1 MTNPKMENPMSESV
15 ADYAALAARFRPVFA
30 RIAEGAAEREV
41 NRTLPLEPIRWLKE
55 AGFGTLRIPQAQGGF
70 GATLPQLF
78 QLLTEL
84 AEADSN
90 LPQALRA
97 HFAFVEDRLNQ
108 PDSEERQRWFRRFA
122 DGELVGSGWTEIGT
136 LKLGEVIT
144 RVTPSEN
151 GWLISGEKFYSTG
164 TLYADWIDVYAQRND
179 NGRDVIA
186 LVNTHQPGVERE
198 DDWDGFGQ
206 RLSGSGTTR
215 FREAQV
221 EQAHVYDFTERFRY
235 QTAFYQHVLLST
247 LAGIGRAVKRDA
259 AAGVASRKRIYSH
272 GNATQVKNDVQ
283 VLQVVGQI
291 SSWVYAVEAAVQQAT
306 HALQRAYEVHNSGD
320 EDVIQQANVLAE
332 LESAQAQVIA
342 TELIPRAATELFNAL
357 GASDTRISKALD
369 RHWRNART
377 VSSHNPVIY
386 KIRNVG
392 DWEVNGKEPTFMR
405 SDDWL
410 RVLRREQRKPVE
422 KKEPGGRAL
431 RLPHISATDV
441 SAREKQ
447 LAELLVTEW
456 HKQRREKAF
465 ASPLCCYWQG
475 TQQSWQAFHLQMAA
489 TFPDVLL
496 PSQPEPWQ
504 GEASLAAITCEL
516 ADAEPGDTMLIA
528 GCQSLA
534 AQSESALPA
543 GEAAVLWLA
552 GRNGQVQ
559 LTRGETFCAENG
571 DVLPDVCARALD
583 QSELKDPPEACPLFS
598 RPDLAALAHSGW
610 DVSQHLQDASWG
622 NIGNMEALTVL
633 SLAAIYAAH
642 HQQPCGWIARDPM
655 NTLALGI
662 VKPDGQS
669 Q

>member
-1 MTNPKMENPMSESV
+1 MSESV

-78 QLLTEL
+78 HLLTEL

-108 PDSEERQRWFRRFA
+108 PDSEERQRWFRRFH
-122 DGELVGSGWTEIGT
+122 DGELVGSGWTEIGN

-144 RVTPSEN
+144 RVTPSEK

-164 TLYADWIDVYAQRND
+164 TLYADWIDVYARRND

-186 LVNTHQPGVERE
+186 LVNTHQQGVERE

-215 FREAQV
+215 FHQAEV
-221 EQAHVYDFTERFRY
+221 EQSHVYDFTERFRY

-272 GNATQVKNDVQ
+272 GNATQVRNDVQ

-291 SSWVYAVEAAVQQAT
+291 SSWVYAVEAATQQAT
-306 HALQRAYEVHNSGD
+306 HALQGAYEVHNSGD
-320 EDVIQQANVLAE
+320 EALIQQANVLAE
-332 LESAQAQVIA
+332 LASAQAQVIA

-392 DWEVNGKEPTFMR
+392 DWEVNGKEPTF
-405 SDDWL
+405 
-410 RVLRREQRKPVE
+410 
-422 KKEPGGRAL
+422 
-431 RLPHISATDV
+431 I
-441 SAREKQ
+441 
-447 LAELLVTEW
+447 
-456 HKQRREKAF
+456 
-465 ASPLCCYWQG
+465 WQI
-475 TQQSWQAFHLQMAA
+475 
-489 TFPDVLL
+489 
-496 PSQPEPWQ
+496 
-504 GEASLAAITCEL
+504 GE
-516 ADAEPGDTMLIA
+516 
-528 GCQSLA
+528 
-534 AQSESALPA
+534 
-543 GEAAVLWLA
+543 GE
-552 GRNGQVQ
+552 
-559 LTRGETFCAENG
+559 
-571 DVLPDVCARALD
+571 
-583 QSELKDPPEACPLFS
+583 
-598 RPDLAALAHSGW
+598 
-610 DVSQHLQDASWG
+610 
-622 NIGNMEALTVL
+622 
-633 SLAAIYAAH
+633 
-642 HQQPCGWIARDPM
+642 
-655 NTLALGI
+655 
-662 VKPDGQS
+662 
-669 Q
+669 

>member
-1 MTNPKMENPMSESV
+1 MSESV

-30 RIAEGAAEREV
+30 RIAVGAAEREV

-55 AGFGTLRIPQAQGGF
+55 AGFGTLRIPQAEGGF

-97 HFAFVEDRLNQ
+97 HFAFIEDRLNQ
-108 PDSEERQRWFRRFA
+108 PDSEERQRWFRRFH
-122 DGELVGSGWTEIGT
+122 DGELVGSGWTEIGN

-144 RVTPSEN
+144 RVTPSEK

-186 LVNTHQPGVERE
+186 LVNTHQHGVERE

-272 GNATQVKNDVQ
+272 GNARQVKNDVQ

-291 SSWVYAVEAAVQQAT
+291 SSWVYAVEAATQQAT
-306 HALQRAYEVHNSGD
+306 HALQHAYEVHNSGD
-320 EDVIQQANVLAE
+320 EALIQQANVLAE

-342 TELIPRAATELFNAL
+342 SELIPRAATELFNAL
-357 GASDTRISKALD
+357 GASDTRVSKALD

-377 VSSHNPVIY
+377 VASHNPVIY

-392 DWEVNGKEPTFMR
+392 DWEVNSKEPTF
-405 SDDWL
+405 
-410 RVLRREQRKPVE
+410 
-422 KKEPGGRAL
+422 
-431 RLPHISATDV
+431 I
-441 SAREKQ
+441 
-447 LAELLVTEW
+447 
-456 HKQRREKAF
+456 
-465 ASPLCCYWQG
+465 WQI
-475 TQQSWQAFHLQMAA
+475 
-489 TFPDVLL
+489 
-496 PSQPEPWQ
+496 
-504 GEASLAAITCEL
+504 GE
-516 ADAEPGDTMLIA
+516 
-528 GCQSLA
+528 
-534 AQSESALPA
+534 
-543 GEAAVLWLA
+543 GE
-552 GRNGQVQ
+552 
-559 LTRGETFCAENG
+559 
-571 DVLPDVCARALD
+571 
-583 QSELKDPPEACPLFS
+583 
-598 RPDLAALAHSGW
+598 
-610 DVSQHLQDASWG
+610 
-622 NIGNMEALTVL
+622 
-633 SLAAIYAAH
+633 
-642 HQQPCGWIARDPM
+642 
-655 NTLALGI
+655 
-662 VKPDGQS
+662 
-669 Q
+669 